1 MKHAYLIIV
10 HNEYSVLETL
20 LSMIDDERNDIYLH
34 IDRRS
39 TELYKRACLLCTQK
53 ARLFLLPTRNKVYWG
68 DISQVETEYLLLET
82 AAKHSTYDYYH
93 LLSGV
98 DLPIQTQ
105 DYIHSFF
112 QANSGKEFVSY
123 WLGDKHQKDLNRKI
137 SRYYF
142 FTKSLKRSNSKWHII
157 TAPCHN
163 LALIVQNLFDFTENR
178 SRI

>member
-10 HNEYSVLETL
+10 HNEYPVLETL

-93 LLSGV
+93 LL
-98 DLPIQTQ
+98 
-105 DYIHSFF
+105 
-112 QANSGKEFVSY
+112 
-123 WLGDKHQKDLNRKI
+123 
-137 SRYYF
+137 
-142 FTKSLKRSNSKWHII
+142 
-157 TAPCHN
+157 
-163 LALIVQNLFDFTENR
+163 
-178 SRI
+178 

>member
-105 DYIHSFF
+105 VISILSFKPILVR
-112 QANSGKEFVSY
+112 NLSVIGWEI
-123 WLGDKHQKDLNRKI
+123 NTRKI
-137 SRYYF
+137 
-142 FTKSLKRSNSKWHII
+142 
-157 TAPCHN
+157 
-163 LALIVQNLFDFTENR
+163 
-178 SRI
+178 